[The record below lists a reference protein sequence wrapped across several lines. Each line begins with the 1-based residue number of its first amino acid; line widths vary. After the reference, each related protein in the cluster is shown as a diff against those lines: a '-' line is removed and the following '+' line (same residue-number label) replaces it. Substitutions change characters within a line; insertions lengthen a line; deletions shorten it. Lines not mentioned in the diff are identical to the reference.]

1 MKKSYLMP
9 CVHSTQAEVRQGL
22 LTASGNLTD
31 MTNGDDD
38 IFGSDDESKKRKSD
52 GDDFGSLW

>member
-1 MKKSYLMP
+1 MP